1 VSKGGDEVKKK
12 SRALGARHFI
22 IPCIGL
28 TLGGCALVGN
38 NDRSVDDPG
47 SAAWQEARYQRAKA
61 TFSLG
66 NYGLSLEAFRDV
78 LRYAPHS
85 NKSLNS
91 TKSLNGLAASY
102 DMLGRHDLAQR
113 YYKEALLLEPKSV
126 DTLNNQGYSYILA
139 GKFDKARQSLLKA
152 AQYDEKNS
160 KVLAN
165 LKLLN
170 HREVAAKALRVD
182 SEPPFVDKAEN
193 PPSPE
198 KKKMWVER
206 VSESVQVLVTRPF
219 SALARWAQANN
230 IAPRWLHNPKAVLRD
245 SDVPPRVLSVSARDI
260 SSKAITVDLDRTS
273 NITQLPPVVAAP
285 RPIVSPPQFL
295 ERSSAPVEVS
305 GLTLKKVSG
314 TALSSGGAS
323 AMNLNKR
330 PIEVSAERGSKTKAK
345 LAKPSREVNLKVAPR
360 FSDSR
365 PEILGLP
372 STQAASL
379 SRPLEKVSGAAL
391 SSARP
396 SANNEIEKP
405 LEVSVVRGDKM
416 TAKLAKPSREVNLK
430 VAPRFSDSRP
440 EILGV
445 PSTQAASLSRP
456 LKKVSGAGLSSA
468 RLPVNNKIEKPLEVS
483 VVRGD
488 KTTVKLAK
496 PSRDVVLRVRNS
508 DHHSG
513 RSESVIESSAKAV
526 KRDDKDL
533 KASEILKLSN
543 RPEVAAKLL
552 QVDSAPR
559 VVGKGEYNSPIKE
572 KNTWVERASQGVQ
585 VFVTRTYSALVQWA
599 QEIQIVPRRHQNPK
613 VVSRNPHAFTP
624 VSSLGS
630 GGAGSTP
637 ETVQLSKPN
646 ELTSVVPVPSSIAAP
661 AEILEFPSDKTEDS
675 NVALKKVSD
684 ISMTPNKR
692 LLIQASP

>member
-1 VSKGGDEVKKK
+1 
-12 SRALGARHFI
+12 
-22 IPCIGL
+22 L

-219 SALARWAQANN
+219 SALARWAEANN

-245 SDVPPRVLSVSARDI
+245 SHVPPRVLSVSARDI
-260 SSKAITVDLDRTS
+260 SYKAITVDLDRTS

-330 PIEVSAERGSKTKAK
+330 PIEVSAERGSKTK
-345 LAKPSREVNLKVAPR
+345 
-360 FSDSR
+360 
-365 PEILGLP
+365 
-372 STQAASL
+372 
-379 SRPLEKVSGAAL
+379 
-391 SSARP
+391 
-396 SANNEIEKP
+396 
-405 LEVSVVRGDKM
+405 
-416 TAKLAKPSREVNLK
+416 AKLAKPSREVNLK

-637 ETVQLSKPN
+637 ETVQLSMPN

-692 LLIQASP
+692 LLVQASP